1 MLILSR
7 RKDETFVIGDD
18 IEVTVLEIKGSTIKL
33 GIIAPKNVEVHR
45 AEIYERIKQADCDQD
60 GSVNK

>member
-33 GIIAPKNVEVHR
+33 GITAPKNVEVHR
-45 AEIYERIKQADCDQD
+45 AEIYERIKQADCDQN
-60 GSVNK
+60 GAVNK